1 MLKERKKKL
10 LGDSSGELRQAGG
23 TERAAKRVRSAMPA
37 HTVPIPMTVAVP
49 LAYACE
55 PVVHVRC
62 VVLPSEGEAEAVQD
76 AISTVEG
83 VWS

>member
-1 MLKERKKKL
+1 MLKQRKKKL
-10 LGDSSGELRQAGG
+10 LGESSGELRQAGG

-37 HTVPIPMTVAVP
+37 HTVPIPMAVAVP

-55 PVVHVRC
+55 PVVHVPC
-62 VVLPSEGEAEAVQD
+62 VVLPGEGEAEAVQD
-76 AISTVEG
+76 ASPTVEG